1 MTAGDQLILKAI
13 VNGNLTEAQREA
25 IRGILAN
32 AKGASDE
39 PQPLLLTQAEV
50 ARQLRC
56 SRFTIRKLVKEG
68 RLKPVFLTP
77 DLARYR
83 TEDVQLIAAGGIQ
96 WSAKRTPTACVRA

>member
-1 MTAGDQLILKAI
+1 MTAGDQRILKAI
-13 VNGNLTEAQREA
+13 VNGSLTEAQRKD
-25 IRGILAN
+25 ILGILAN
-32 AKGASDE
+32 GGASE